1 MVIMD
6 RIIRREL
13 EARGHD
19 PDALIARNIEVYERE
34 EARINKQRKEYVG
47 EINTRFPSTNP

>member
-1 MVIMD
+1 MD

-19 PDALIARNIEVYERE
+19 PDALIARNIKVYERE
-34 EARINKQRKEYVG
+34 EGRINKQRKEYVG